1 MDATTLHTTFWTF
14 PMTRSAHLDAGM
26 MAAYLERTCDDM
38 ERSRIEAHLAECT
51 DCCEELVAVD
61 ETLRTLPGKRRSR
74 VAIPIVGLA
83 AAAALVGLLV
93 FRPSEEGPGRSS
105 GEPPILQR
113 SQPEARPTIAI
124 RAPETG
130 AVVEARDV
138 SLRWA
143 PIEPD
148 ARYLLTVT
156 TAEGD
161 SVWELMTADT
171 SAAVPIALEPG
182 GEYLWYVD
190 ALLPDGS
197 SASSGVH
204 HFRVTP

>member
-1 MDATTLHTTFWTF
+1 
-14 PMTRSAHLDAGM
+14 
-26 MAAYLERTCDDM
+26 
-38 ERSRIEAHLAECT
+38 
-51 DCCEELVAVD
+51 
-61 ETLRTLPGKRRSR
+61 
-74 VAIPIVGLA
+74 
-83 AAAALVGLLV
+83 
-93 FRPSEEGPGRSS
+93 
-105 GEPPILQR
+105 
-113 SQPEARPTIAI
+113 
-124 RAPETG
+124 
-130 AVVEARDV
+130 VEARDV
-138 SLRWA
+138 ILRWA